1 MRGRGEGVSRRG
13 DPDGGW
19 GAEGAVRG
27 DPGYRRAR
35 RWRRG
40 SAAAG
45 SLGDLGQVT
54 SRAPGSLRC
63 LPGEDGC
70 RGRQRAFPRRDTP
83 PHPPPPRCPSAGPGR
98 SGGTGPLEPGAGR
111 LPGKRRCRLRSAPC
125 SEGDVGVRCPGTAGT
140 GGDAPRKAPTHT

>member
-1 MRGRGEGVSRRG
+1 MSRRG

-83 PHPPPPRCPSAGPGR
+83 PHPHPPAPVPEC
-98 SGGTGPLEPGAGR
+98 GAR
-111 LPGKRRCRLRSAPC
+111 Q
-125 SEGDVGVRCPGTAGT
+125 VRGNRPAGT
-140 GGDAPRKAPTHT
+140 GCWQAAGEKKMPLAQRALLRGRCRCKMPRDGRDRGRCPPKGSNTYLTVGHI